1 MCPEGGRETGDRA
14 GWVVPGFSSSKWKGR
29 RSGVLHWV
37 GEEPQELMLDQI
49 GESYARYR
57 LHVPE
62 AERVMMRSLENYGQI
77 SPVVVCVQEGRTELI
92 DGFKRLGAARKLGT
106 LNHLSARRI
115 ETDERGAKAAIY
127 GLNSAGGRTREIEE
141 AWIVH
146 ALVREDGLTQVEV
159 AELLGRHKSWVCR
172 RLALIE
178 KLGPEARAEL
188 QVGLLTPTA
197 ARQFVRLPAGNQ
209 ADVLELVRREGL
221 STNELTGIV
230 DLWVECPARVQQQ
243 YILQHPREALAQEK
257 GVDLPS
263 HDPRLSEAGNQ
274 VWKRVGGLLRQLA
287 RMEVWLAHQGR
298 TAITPEDRRILQ
310 PRFERLS
317 RDAASVAALSADMA
331 MECENDGRIDTQR
344 NHSHVLQPSLA
355 SPHRKDARC
364 QP

>member
-1 MCPEGGRETGDRA
+1 MLRWAEEKPRELR
-14 GWVVPGFSSSKWKGR
+14 
-29 RSGVLHWV
+29 L
-37 GEEPQELMLDQI
+37 EEV
-49 GESYARYR
+49 GESYGRYR

-62 AERVMMRSLENYGQI
+62 LERGMMRSLESYGQL
-77 SPVVVCVQEGRTELI
+77 SPIVVVRQEGRWELI
-92 DGFKRLGAARKLGT
+92 DGFKRLGAARKLRSMNA
-106 LNHLSARRI
+106 LLARQI
-115 ETDERGAKAAIY
+115 EADERTAKAAIY
-127 GLNSAGGRTREIEE
+127 GLNHAGGRTREIEE

-178 KLGPEARAEL
+178 KLGPEARADL

-197 ARQFVRLPAGNQ
+197 ARQLVRLPAGNQ
-209 ADVLELVRREGL
+209 ADILDLVRRESL

-230 DLWVECPARVQQQ
+230 DLWVQCPARIQQQ

-263 HDPRLSEAGNQ
+263 QDPRLSPAGNRIFEQ
-274 VWKRVGGLLRQLA
+274 LATLLRQLS

-298 TAITPEDRRILQ
+298 TAITAEDRRILQ

-331 MECENDGRIDTQR
+331 MECETDGRNHPQR
-344 NHSHVLQPSLA
+344 DHSDVLQTSFA
-355 SPHRKDARC
+355 SPHCEDARC
-364 QP
+364 RP